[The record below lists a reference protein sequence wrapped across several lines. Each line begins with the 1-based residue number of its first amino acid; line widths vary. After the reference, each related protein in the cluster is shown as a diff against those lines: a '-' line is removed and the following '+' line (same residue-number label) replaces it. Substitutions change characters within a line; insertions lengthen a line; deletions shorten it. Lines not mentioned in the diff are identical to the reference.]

1 MGIFLNRRTMR
12 GVYRIVWVSGIYLTP
27 LKMAMLPGSG
37 ENSFLMEET
46 WELTKLNDRR
56 ADV

>member
-1 MGIFLNRRTMR
+1 MR

-46 WELTKLNDRR
+46 LR
-56 ADV
+56 ADKVK